1 MSKTI
6 QGNLLSITH
15 GVLAHQV
22 NLMGVMGTLLA
33 KQIKQRYP
41 TVYAQYRLAL
51 GCNRLVL
58 GDIQIVQ
65 VTPDLWV
72 CNVAGQQYYGRNK
85 EKCYTDYRAL
95 ESALARLHQWQQ
107 CNNQPVYLPCGM
119 GTGLAGG
126 DWGVIEKIIEARLP
140 DAIIVELR
148 ELAPTALDALG

>member
-15 GVLAHQV
+15 GVFAHQV

-58 GDIQIVQ
+58 GDSLCSEMANVFGELQKRDNVSRLRDYCLRF
-65 VTPDLWV
+65 TPSNFD
-72 CNVAGQQYYGRNK
+72 
-85 EKCYTDYRAL
+85 
-95 ESALARLHQWQQ
+95 
-107 CNNQPVYLPCGM
+107 
-119 GTGLAGG
+119 
-126 DWGVIEKIIEARLP
+126 
-140 DAIIVELR
+140 
-148 ELAPTALDALG
+148 

>member
-15 GVLAHQV
+15 GVFAHQV

-65 VTPDLWV
+65 VTSDLWV

-95 ESALARLHQWQQ
+95 ESAFARDSMPVIPLLSLSGKAISRSLI
-107 CNNQPVYLPCGM
+107 NQSIQAIVLEK
-119 GTGLAGG
+119 LGG
-126 DWGVIEKIIEARLP
+126 CICC
-140 DAIIVELR
+140 
-148 ELAPTALDALG
+148 